1 MAITLSCTE
10 AMTTQI
16 TIPLYHKLTHI
27 HIVRETEPEDIE
39 PFALEDFNNNSLFT
53 DQPTTT
59 EESKNPQPEVPPH
72 EPVFT
77 VEQVQQEVQ
86 AAYDRGFAEG
96 QEVASA
102 VLETEL
108 RSLTERI
115 RNLDGAILELHRQ
128 YAEAIAQVDRTA
140 LDLAVTIA
148 NAILGY
154 EAQRSIECV
163 LAQAQAALAQ
173 YHGKDAVTIRLH
185 PTSLQALKDAG
196 NPLATSSSS
205 PTIRLV
211 ADPTVEVG
219 GCILETALGTF
230 DAQLRTQLEN
240 ARRMLAEQLLQP
252 SPSPDDTS
260 NAV

>member
-1 MAITLSCTE
+1 
-10 AMTTQI
+10 MTTRI
-16 TIPLYHKLTHI
+16 TIPLYRTLTHI
-27 HIVRETEPEDIE
+27 RVVRDRTSHQVE
-39 PFALEDFNNNSLFT
+39 PFALEDFTNEELFA
-53 DQPTTT
+53 DQPTPAQ
-59 EESKNPQPEVPPH
+59 ERSEPSPAIPEH
-72 EPVFT
+72 EPLYT
-77 VEQVQQEVQ
+77 IEQVQQEVQ
-86 AAYDRGFAEG
+86 AAYDRGFSEG

-108 RSLTERI
+108 RSLTERV
-115 RNLDGAILELHRQ
+115 RNLDAMMLELQRQ
-128 YAEAIAQVDRTA
+128 YAEAIAQIDRTA

-148 NAILGY
+148 RAILGY

-163 LAQAQAALAQ
+163 LVQARAALAQ

-185 PTSLQALKDAG
+185 PTSLEALKDAG
-196 NPLATSSSS
+196 NSLVTNSSS
-205 PTIRLV
+205 PAITLV
-211 ADPTVEVG
+211 PDPTVEPG

-252 SPSPDDTS
+252 SPSPDDSS